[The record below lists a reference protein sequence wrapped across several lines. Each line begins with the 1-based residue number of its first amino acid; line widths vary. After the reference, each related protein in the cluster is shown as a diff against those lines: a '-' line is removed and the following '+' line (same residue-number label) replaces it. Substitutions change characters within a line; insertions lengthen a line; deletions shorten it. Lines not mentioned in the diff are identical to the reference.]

1 MIYDI
6 HLKYQA
12 FIKNDLFRVIVI
24 AHIHTSIDP
33 RDIKQYIIWKIK
45 AAQLYSE
52 IITNNTSASDQSVS
66 DELAKRH
73 WSC

>member
-1 MIYDI
+1 MIDDI

-33 RDIKQYIIWKIK
+33 RDIK
-45 AAQLYSE
+45 
-52 IITNNTSASDQSVS
+52 
-66 DELAKRH
+66 
-73 WSC
+73 